1 MIRWISLIIILA
13 ALVTGGYFGVSYIRQ
28 QQAAAELRN
37 FQTTTIGRGG
47 LIATVGATGTVRS
60 NQSTLLAWQTSG
72 SVDSVSVE
80 VGDTVLA
87 GEVLATLVNESLA
100 QNVILAQSDLI
111 NAQKSLEDLQDSDSA
126 RFTAWRAVLQAQQSL
141 IQAERAYDPYEL
153 QDFQD
158 DLDAAR
164 SDVLD
169 AKEKL
174 DKAKDDLEPYKD
186 FDEDNPT
193 RKSYQGRLDDAQQEY
208 DEVLRELYLLQLE
221 EQNAANERA
230 LVQAQL
236 KDAQR
241 EFERIKDGPNPN
253 DVAALEARI
262 TAAQATLNLAQIQ
275 ATYPGTIS
283 EVQIKP
289 GDQVTPGKVAF
300 RLDDLSRLLVDVRVS
315 EVDINRVAV
324 NQPVILTFDAI
335 LGKEYNGL
343 VTKVAS
349 VGIASQGVVEFN
361 VTVEVTDA
369 DANVRS
375 GMTAAVNIVVEELSN
390 VLLVPN
396 RAVRLLDGS
405 RVVYLLRNGEL
416 EPVKISLGASSDQES
431 EVLDGALK
439 TGDVVVLNPPQVFE
453 SNGPPPFGGR

>member
-111 NAQKSLEDLQDSDSA
+111 NAQKSLEDLQNSDSA

-208 DEVLRELYLLQLE
+208 DEVLRELDLLQLE

-275 ATYPGTIS
+275 ATYPGMIS

-335 LGKEYNGL
+335 LGKEYNGQ

-349 VGIASQGVVEFN
+349 VGIAFQGVVEFN

-369 DANVRS
+369 DANVRP

>member
-208 DEVLRELYLLQLE
+208 DEVLRELDLRNRFGVNVL
-221 EQNAANERA
+221 A
-230 LVQAQL
+230 
-236 KDAQR
+236 
-241 EFERIKDGPNPN
+241 IKRRQPDG
-253 DVAALEARI
+253 D
-262 TAAQATLNLAQIQ
+262 
-275 ATYPGTIS
+275 G
-283 EVQIKP
+283 
-289 GDQVTPGKVAF
+289 
-300 RLDDLSRLLVDVRVS
+300 
-315 EVDINRVAV
+315 
-324 NQPVILTFDAI
+324 
-335 LGKEYNGL
+335 
-343 VTKVAS
+343 
-349 VGIASQGVVEFN
+349 
-361 VTVEVTDA
+361 
-369 DANVRS
+369 ANVRVWVPES
-375 GMTAAVNIVVEELSN
+375 SDRLEDGDVL
-390 VLLVPN
+390 VLLG
-396 RAVRLLDGS
+396 RTEQI
-405 RVVYLLRNGEL
+405 NGL
-416 EPVKISLGASSDQES
+416 QQLW
-431 EVLDGALK
+431 
-439 TGDVVVLNPPQVFE
+439 
-453 SNGPPPFGGR
+453 